1 MRMQKGSWRV
11 ILVAG
16 IFLLLSGAAAATA
29 FDGLKGFKAQ
39 PMDDG
44 YGDFHKLFIEPGGA
58 AADRELMRSPAYDM
72 RDRGVEPLA
81 YAIPETRL
89 PYNFTWLSLALDKGS
104 RLVLSH
110 VSALVVTT
118 PVSGAALLLGS
129 GIICLIGLR
138 RRDRHQA

>member
-1 MRMQKGSWRV
+1 MRTRRGTR
-11 ILVAG
+11 LVVLIAG
-16 IFLLLSGAAAATA
+16 AFFLLSGAVEASA
-29 FDGLKGFKAQ
+29 FGGFKAK

-44 YGDFHKLFIEPGGA
+44 YGDFQKLFIRPGAA
-58 AADRELMRSPAYDM
+58 AADRDLMKSPAYDL
-72 RDRGVEPLA
+72 RVGGVEPLA
-81 YAIPETRL
+81 YAIRETDL
-89 PYNFTWLSLALDKGS
+89 PYGFTWLSLVLGKGG

-110 VSALVVTT
+110 VSAFAVTT

>member
-1 MRMQKGSWRV
+1 MRTQRGTWLV

-16 IFLLLSGAAAATA
+16 VVFVLSGAVGASAY
-29 FDGLKGFKAQ
+29 DGFKAM

-44 YGDFHKLFIEPGGA
+44 YGDFHKLFIRTGDE
-58 AADRELMRSPAYDM
+58 AADRNLMSSPAYDL

-81 YAIPETRL
+81 YAIPAPHL
-89 PYNFTWLSLALDKGS
+89 PYNFAWLSLALDKGS
-104 RLVLSH
+104 RIVLSQ

-129 GIICLIGLR
+129 GIICLFGLR
-138 RRDRHQA
+138 RRDRNQA

>member
-29 FDGLKGFKAQ
+29 FDGFQGFKAQ
-39 PMDDG
+39 PMDDVC
-44 YGDFHKLFIEPGGA
+44 GDFHKLFIEPGAA
-58 AADRELMRSPAYDM
+58 AADLINSPAYDM
-72 RDRGVEPLA
+72 RGRSVEPLA

-89 PYNFTWLSLALDKGS
+89 PYNFTRLSPALDKGS
-104 RLVLSH
+104 RFLLSR
-110 VSALVVTT
+110 VSTLVVTT

>member
-1 MRMQKGSWRV
+1 MRTRKGTWLV

-16 IFLLLSGAAAATA
+16 VVFLLSGAVTA
-29 FDGLKGFKAQ
+29 PAYDGFKAK

-44 YGDFHKLFIEPGGA
+44 YGDFHKLFIRPAGA
-58 AADRELMRSPAYDM
+58 ADDRDLMSSPAYDL

-81 YAIPETRL
+81 YAIPEPHL
-89 PYNFTWLSLALDKGS
+89 PYNFAWLPLALDKGS
-104 RLVLSH
+104 RIVLSQ